1 MKTTSPGRLPDAGAD
16 PEALIREARRR
27 QHRRYVAVGLALVVV
42 LAVAASVTVSVTG
55 PGGHAP
61 GGQAAPRGTTGPAS
75 ALTASVAGGRVPPY
89 YVVTWSNLKNPS
101 GAAVRLTATGATIAT
116 VQPAEADSTIVG
128 VTGAPGDRTF
138 ILDERTLK
146 PQRNPVVNAEPH
158 AFYRL
163 RLSASGR
170 PSSVTRLPV
179 TEPNGVYVTGFALS
193 PDGTELAV
201 AVYPGGNV
209 RQPVVSELKIY
220 STATGAVLRTWS
232 ATGAIGIAPS
242 ALDDAEGLSW
252 ISDQTIGFAWLGGVD
267 LFQQSVRLLDLR
279 RGGNNLLHDSRQL
292 RYLGP
297 PWSSGCQELIVTP
310 DGSAVVCASLV
321 TLAPPAELTGDY
333 AFLDYPTAAG
343 KPVRTLAHGTIKNLD
358 RFFVDVLWSN
368 PSGSVLIGVIP
379 ASGGPTYSE
388 IGMITAGKFTPLPGG
403 DLGERLY
410 AAAAW

>member
-1 MKTTSPGRLPDAGAD
+1 MKTTSPGWLPDAGAD

-27 QHRRYVAVGLALVVV
+27 QHRRYLVVGLAIVVLLAVAVG
-42 LAVAASVTVSVTG
+42 VAVSVTG
-55 PGGHAP
+55 PGAHAP
-61 GGQAAPRGTTGPAS
+61 GPAS
-75 ALTASVAGGRVPPY
+75 AVAAYAEGGRVPPY
-89 YVVTWSNLKNPS
+89 YVFTWSNLQNPS

-116 VQPAEADSTIVG
+116 IQPAAADSTIVG
-128 VTGAPGDRTF
+128 VTGAPDDRTF

-158 AFYRL
+158 TFYRL
-163 RLSASGR
+163 RLGASGR

-201 AVYPGGNV
+201 AVYPGGNF
-209 RQPVVSELKIY
+209 RRPDVSELKIY

-232 ATGAIGIAPS
+232 ATGTIGTAAS
-242 ALDDAEGLSW
+242 ALEDAEGLSW
-252 ISDQTIGFAWLGGVD
+252 ISDQMIGFTWAGAAD
-267 LFQQSVRLLDLR
+267 FFQESVRLLDLR
-279 RGGNNLLHDSRQL
+279 RGGNNLLDDSRQL
-292 RYLGP
+292 MYLGAG
-297 PWSSGCQELIVTP
+297 SSPGCQELIVTP
-310 DGSAVVCASLV
+310 DGSAVVCAK
-321 TLAPPAELTGDY
+321 LTILPTGPRMTGEY

-343 KPVRTLAHGTIKNLD
+343 MPVRTFAHGIIKNLQ
-358 RFFVDVLWSN
+358 RSFVDVLWSN

-379 ASGGPTYSE
+379 ASGGPTNSD

-403 DLGERLY
+403 DLGESLD